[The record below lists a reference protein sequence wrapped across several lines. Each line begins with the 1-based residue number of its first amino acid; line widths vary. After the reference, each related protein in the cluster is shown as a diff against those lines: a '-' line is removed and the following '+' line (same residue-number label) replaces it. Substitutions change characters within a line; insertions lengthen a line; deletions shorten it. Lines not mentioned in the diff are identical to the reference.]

1 MISVFTSSE
10 VDRGFID
17 GVMISVFTSSEVD
30 RGFIDGVMISVLTSS
45 EVDRGC
51 EAPSCQTKDFNI
63 VFVASPLSTQ
73 Q

>member
-1 MISVFTSSE
+1 MISVFASS
-10 VDRGFID
+10 D
-17 GVMISVFTSSEVD
+17 VD

-63 VFVASPLSTQ
+63 VFVARSLSELRVNQSLVLLNDTGV
-73 Q
+73 